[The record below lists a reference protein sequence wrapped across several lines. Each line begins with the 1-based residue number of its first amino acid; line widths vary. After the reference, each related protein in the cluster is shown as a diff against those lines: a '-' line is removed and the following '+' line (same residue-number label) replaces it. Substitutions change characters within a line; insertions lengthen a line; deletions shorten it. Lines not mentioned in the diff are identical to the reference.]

1 VIRRGL
7 SSASEIESLLLSR
20 GASPAEA
27 RFYAAAGGGSETRA
41 LRLYEDETFRT
52 LRDDSL
58 AAIIALL
65 RGELPLGAAKKLCAN
80 RGAADAFA
88 FMLSFLRD
96 LLARLTASS
105 MAPENPDRQ
114 DAIAAFAPRFTIG
127 RVTCMIEMLSKATG
141 DLYSANAGALMDLAV
156 ADRLFLEISEAVTN
170 K

>member
-1 VIRRGL
+1 MHHHSTVGD
-7 SSASEIESLLLSR
+7 
-20 GASPAEA
+20 
-27 RFYAAAGGGSETRA
+27 Y
-41 LRLYEDETFRT
+41 
-52 LRDDSL
+52 
-58 AAIIALL
+58 
-65 RGELPLGAAKKLCAN
+65 
-80 RGAADAFA
+80 
-88 FMLSFLRD
+88 
-96 LLARLTASS
+96 LLARLAASG

>member
-1 VIRRGL
+1 M
-7 SSASEIESLLLSR
+7 
-20 GASPAEA
+20 
-27 RFYAAAGGGSETRA
+27 
-41 LRLYEDETFRT
+41 
-52 LRDDSL
+52 
-58 AAIIALL
+58 

-96 LLARLTASS
+96 LLARLAASG